1 MIIEKNSKNPFL
13 FFSIIIGSPVIIF
26 ASTIKPQLF
35 YIAANSLVFSLIFL
49 DKSKLNKSENF
60 YKFIFATFILCSSVL
75 AKFSFQLSFVL
86 ISLFIIL
93 ESLKIKIFLKQQFI
107 YF

>member
-1 MIIEKNSKNPFL
+1 MAGSKQLKSIIQFTGLISLFGLLKKNSKNPFL

-26 ASTIKPQLF
+26 FVSTIKPQLF
-35 YIAANSLVFSLIFL
+35 YIAANSLVVSLIFL

-75 AKFSFQLSFVL
+75 AKF
-86 ISLFIIL
+86 LFN
-93 ESLKIKIFLKQQFI
+93 
-107 YF
+107 